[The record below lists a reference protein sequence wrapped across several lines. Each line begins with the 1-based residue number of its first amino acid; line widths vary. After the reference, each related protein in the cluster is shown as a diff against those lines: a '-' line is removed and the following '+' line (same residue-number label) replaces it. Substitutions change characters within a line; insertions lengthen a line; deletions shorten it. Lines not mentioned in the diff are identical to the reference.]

1 MRVEGKDKP
10 SSSDLSALNFQLP
23 PAVSASLRLSTPRA
37 LPAMLARETTRL
49 VRGSNLYL
57 GTSSWKYEGWLGQI
71 YDEQRYLTRGKLSTK
86 RFETECLEEYAET
99 FPSVCVDAGYYR
111 FPSEKYLANLCA
123 QVPEGFRLSYKVTD
137 EITVKKFPKLERFGD
152 RAGTDNKHFL
162 DAALFTNAFLGPLS
176 PHRQKTG
183 VLIFEFSAFY
193 PAHFPRLRDFL
204 AALDAFLSRLPTN
217 WQYGVE
223 VRNANLLRAE
233 YFDVLRAHNVAH
245 VFNSWTKMPPVEEQM
260 SLPGAF
266 TADFFA
272 ARFLLRPGRAY
283 QQAVDSFQPYRET
296 KEKNPAARAAI
307 KALIKHGTNA
317 PTPRPSYLFV
327 NNRLEGNS
335 PNTIAAALDLTD
347 ATRS

>member
-1 MRVEGKDKP
+1 MRVGGKSSP
-10 SSSDLSALNFQLP
+10 PSSDLPTLNLQP
-23 PAVSASLRLSTPRA
+23 STSRA
-37 LPAMLARETTRL
+37 LPAALARATSRLARE
-49 VRGSNLYL
+49 SNLYL

-86 RFETECLEEYAET
+86 RFETECLGEYAEI

-123 QVPEGFRLSYKVTD
+123 QVPDGFRFCYKVTD

-152 RAGTDNKHFL
+152 RAGTDNEHFL
-162 DAALFTNAFLGPLS
+162 NAKLFIDAFLGPLS
-176 PHRQKTG
+176 PHRAKTG
-183 VLIFEFSAFY
+183 VLIFEFSPFY
-193 PAHFPRLRDFL
+193 PTHFVRLRDFI
-204 AALDAFLSRLPTN
+204 AALDEFLGQLPTN

-223 VRNANLLRAE
+223 VRNTKLLRAE

-260 SLPGAF
+260 QMPDAF

-283 QQAVDSFQPYRET
+283 QQAVDSFQPYGET
-296 KEKNPAARAAI
+296 KEKNPEARAAI
-307 KALIKHGTNA
+307 KALIKRGTA
-317 PTPRPSYLFV
+317 TPTPRPSYTFV

-335 PNTIAAALDLTD
+335 PNTLAAALDIKM
-347 ATRS
+347 

>member
-1 MRVEGKDKP
+1 MRVEGKSSPP
-10 SSSDLSALNFQLP
+10 SSNLSTLNFQP
-23 PAVSASLRLSTPRA
+23 STSRA
-37 LPAMLARETTRL
+37 LPAALARATSRLAREF
-49 VRGSNLYL
+49 NLYL

-71 YDEQRYLTRGKLSTK
+71 YDGQRYHTRGKFSRK
-86 RFETECLEEYAET
+86 RFETDCLEEYAEI

-123 QVPEGFRLSYKVTD
+123 QVPDGFRFCYKVTD

-152 RAGTDNKHFL
+152 RAGTDNEHFL
-162 DAALFTNAFLGPLS
+162 NAKLFIDAFLGPLS
-176 PHRQKTG
+176 PHRAKTG
-183 VLIFEFSAFY
+183 VLIFEFSPFY
-193 PAHFPRLRDFL
+193 PTHFVRLRDFI
-204 AALDAFLSRLPTN
+204 AALDEFLGQLPTN

-223 VRNANLLRAE
+223 VRNTKLLRAE

-260 SLPGAF
+260 QMPDAF

-283 QQAVDSFQPYRET
+283 QQAVDSFQPYGET
-296 KEKNPAARAAI
+296 KEKNPEARAAI
-307 KALIKHGTNA
+307 KALIKRGTA
-317 PTPRPSYLFV
+317 TPTPRPSYTFV

-335 PNTIAAALDLTD
+335 PNTLAAALDIKM
-347 ATRS
+347 

>member
-1 MRVEGKDKP
+1 MT
-10 SSSDLSALNFQLP
+10 F
-23 PAVSASLRLSTPRA
+23 PRA
-37 LPAMLARETTRL
+37 ELAAATHALARD
-49 VRGSNLYL
+49 NHLYL
-57 GTSSWKYEGWLGQI
+57 GTSSWKYEGWLGQV

-86 RFETECLEEYAET
+86 RFETGCLEEYAEI

-123 QVPEGFRLSYKVTD
+123 QVPDGFRLSFKATD

-152 RAGTDNKHFL
+152 RAGTDNEHFL
-162 DAALFTNAFLGPLS
+162 NAKLFVDAFLGPLS
-176 PHRQKTG
+176 PYRRKTG

-193 PAHFPRLRDFL
+193 LTHFERLRDFI
-204 AALDAFLSRLPTN
+204 AALDEFLGQLPTS

-223 VRNANLLRAE
+223 VRNAKLLRTE

-245 VFNSWTKMPPVEEQM
+245 VFNSWTKMPPVDEQM
-260 SLPGAF
+260 EMPGAF

-283 QQAVDSFQPYRET
+283 QQAVDSFQPYAKT
-296 KEKNPAARAAI
+296 KETNKEARAALRS
-307 KALIKHGTNA
+307 LIQRSVAH
-317 PTPRPSYLFV
+317 PTARPSYAFV

-335 PNTIAAALDLTD
+335 PNTIASALNL
-347 ATRS
+347 